1 MRKIG
6 FVVNPIAGM
15 GGKVGLKG
23 TDGMIDEA
31 IKRKAK
37 IVAVK
42 KAEEFLSHLKNFD
55 IYTASHLMGENE
67 CKKFDITAK
76 VVYKSKIPS
85 NSEDTKNACKEFL
98 KYGVDIIIFVGG
110 DGTARDVYSIVKK
123 NVAILGIPAGVKMY
137 SGVFAFTPYEGAE
150 IINNFEGFEEKE
162 IMDIDENAFRK
173 GEFKVSLIGYAI
185 VPRHEKIQNSK
196 GILPNEGKEE
206 IAEWF
211 IDNMESNTIY
221 IIGGGSTTWEIKK
234 AIGIKGSF
242 LGIDVICNKKI
253 LCRDSD
259 EKCILKNLN
268 RKAKIVVSP
277 LGGHGFIFGRG
288 NQPISSNVIKKVGLK
303 NIIIVATKDKLA
315 RLESLKVDTGDEKL
329 NERMRGYIKV
339 ITGYNESKIMKII

>member
-23 TDGMIDEA
+23 TDGMLDEA

-55 IYTASHLMGENE
+55 VYTASHLMGENE

-150 IINNFEGFEEKE
+150 IINNFEGFEEKVIE
-162 IMDIDENAFRK
+162 SARSVLKPKYVKRIVIEVHPSYSSVSSISRILEEN
-173 GEFKVSLIGYAI
+173 GYTVA
-185 VPRHEKIQNSK
+185 V
-196 GILPNEGKEE
+196 
-206 IAEWF
+206 
-211 IDNMESNTIY
+211 
-221 IIGGGSTTWEIKK
+221 
-234 AIGIKGSF
+234 
-242 LGIDVICNKKI
+242 
-253 LCRDSD
+253 
-259 EKCILKNLN
+259 
-268 RKAKIVVSP
+268 
-277 LGGHGFIFGRG
+277 FGC
-288 NQPISSNVIKKVGLK
+288 
-303 NIIIVATKDKLA
+303 
-315 RLESLKVDTGDEKL
+315 LEAPDQVFV
-329 NERMRGYIKV
+329 YA
-339 ITGYNESKIMKII
+339 Y